1 MKDKGWSDKGRR
13 VYLETKVSRWCQTFF
28 GLMKNGRLTQT
39 LSSEITI
46 NSSRLLLE
54 IRTYGEQAVD
64 IKLRAKRSSGGVG
77 QMWITKL
84 DMLCSTLCATLLE
97 DTGDMQSKRQEGKYT
112 YKYDDLLRCI

>member
-54 IRTYGEQAVD
+54 IRTYGEQAGNIESVY
-64 IKLRAKRSSGGVG
+64 KRESVIAANHMGNTQSF
-77 QMWITKL
+77 IA
-84 DMLCSTLCATLLE
+84 SATLLE